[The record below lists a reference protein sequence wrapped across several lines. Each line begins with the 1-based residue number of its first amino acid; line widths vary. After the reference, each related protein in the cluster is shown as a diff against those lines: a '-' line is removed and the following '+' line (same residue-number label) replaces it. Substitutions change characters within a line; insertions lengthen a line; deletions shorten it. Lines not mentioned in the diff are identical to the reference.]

1 MFTFAP
7 LSNKLRQAKSNCNSP
22 NNICTF
28 LPFSKNKNTVF
39 LHMISRRQTT
49 QRTWKVQNLEQ
60 RLNHCGKIVNQQNIN
75 WLTKPQQYILQHQII
90 DLLKTN
96 LPIKKMYVL
105 YLFTSHLF

>member
-60 RLNHCGKIVNQQNIN
+60 RLNHCGKNCQSAKHKLVDKATTIYPPTPN
-75 WLTKPQQYILQHQII
+75 Y
-90 DLLKTN
+90 
-96 LPIKKMYVL
+96 
-105 YLFTSHLF
+105 